1 MEIFGICIIGILAAV
16 MALLLRRQSPQTALL
31 LSVGAGTLMILSV
44 IKNILLTTQSISQ
57 LLQSSGIN
65 ADYIVIL
72 FKVLGICF
80 LTEFTCDTVTEAG
93 MLSLATNISFAG
105 KVTVL
110 ITVLPMFRDIIAA
123 IASMVSA
130 S

>member
-1 MEIFGICIIGILAAV
+1 MEIFGLCIVGISAAV

-31 LSVGAGTLMILSV
+31 LSVGTGTLIILSV
-44 IKNILLTTQSISQ
+44 VKNLLLTTQSINS
-57 LLQSSGIN
+57 LLQASGIN
-65 ADYIVIL
+65 AEYIMIL

-93 MLSLATNISFAG
+93 MMSLATNISFAG

-110 ITVLPMFRDIIAA
+110 ITALPLFRDLITSISA
-123 IASMVSA
+123 MVST

>member
-123 IASMVSA
+123 IASMVST

>member
-1 MEIFGICIIGILAAV
+1 MEIFGLCAIGILTAV

-31 LSVGAGTLMILSV
+31 LSVGAGTLIILSV
-44 IKNILLTTQSISQ
+44 LKNILLTTGTISS
-57 LLQSSGIN
+57 LLQAGGIS

-110 ITVLPMFRDIIAA
+110 MAAMPLFRDVITSIT
-123 IASMVSA
+123 SMVSP

>member
-1 MEIFGICIIGILAAV
+1 MEIFGLCIIGIIAAV

-31 LSVGAGTLMILSV
+31 LSIGAGTLIILSV
-44 IKNILLTTQSISQ
+44 VKNLVLTTQSISG

-105 KVTVL
+105 KVTIL
-110 ITVLPMFRDIIAA
+110 ITALPLFSDMIKA
-123 IASMVSA
+123 ITSMVHPS
-130 S
+130 

>member
-1 MEIFGICIIGILAAV
+1 MEIFGLCVIGIIAAV

-31 LSVGAGTLMILSV
+31 ISIGAGTLMILSV
-44 IKNILLTTQSISQ
+44 VKNLVLTTQSISG

-93 MLSLATNISFAG
+93 LLSLATNISFAG

-110 ITVLPMFRDIIAA
+110 IAALPLFNDMIKA
-123 IASMVSA
+123 IASMVNPT
-130 S
+130 

>member
-1 MEIFGICIIGILAAV
+1 MEIFGLCIIGIIAAV

-31 LSVGAGTLMILSV
+31 LSIGAGTLMILSV
-44 IKNILLTTQSISQ
+44 VKNLVLTTQSISG

-65 ADYIVIL
+65 VDYIVIL

-110 ITVLPMFRDIIAA
+110 IAALPLFNDMIKA
-123 IASMVSA
+123 IATMVNTT
-130 S
+130 

>member
-1 MEIFGICIIGILAAV
+1 MEIFGLCVIGILTTV
-16 MALLLRRQSPQTALL
+16 MALLLRRQSPQTAML
-31 LSVGAGTLMILSV
+31 LSVGAGTLIILSV
-44 IKNILLTTQSISQ
+44 VKNLVLTTQSIST
-57 LLQSSGIN
+57 LLQESGIN

-80 LTEFTCDTVTEAG
+80 LTEFTCDAVTEAG

-110 ITVLPMFRDIIAA
+110 ITALPMFRDMLT
-123 IASMVSA
+123 SVSTLVNP